1 MGFSEF
7 VNGFANA
14 VFDKAASYDQ
24 KEMARKLHCAS
35 DYEIEKFLRKSR
47 NGEFSALASNL
58 IEKEARDRG
67 IF

>member
-47 NGEFSALASNL
+47 NGEFSALYRKRL
-58 IEKEARDRG
+58 IIVKEGDMM
-67 IF
+67 